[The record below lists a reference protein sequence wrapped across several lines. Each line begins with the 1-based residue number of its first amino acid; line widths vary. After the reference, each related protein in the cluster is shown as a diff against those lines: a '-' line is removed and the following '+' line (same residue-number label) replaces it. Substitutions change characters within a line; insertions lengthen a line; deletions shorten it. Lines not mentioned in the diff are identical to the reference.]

1 MEVVIFCN
9 NRLKSLRIKRKV
21 SQTAVAKYF
30 GITHAAYNSWEKDK
44 YVPNKK
50 NRIRN
55 S

>member
-1 MEVVIFCN
+1 MMSNKKKYSI
-9 NRLKSLRIKRKV
+9 RKV